1 MFMLNVCVLCKVMC
15 ISDVCTFFDCQVPIF
30 FIARCQ
36 YQTQR
41 WEEIANGT
49 WGGETDQF
57 EVEKEM
63 RMSLSLHWHNLDFC
77 VLFQWVLQSQVYS
90 IYQSTLIPIQCHIWI
105 WIYPNKNIWNYQYS
119 VLMFSIWQP
128 FHPTSTNLSSVT
140 NEHGLWI
147 RSSCPQGHNLLDV
160 EKGGKGSDIS
170 NWSFDERGVK
180 RVDEKI
186 KFGQVLPVRCNSFFY
201 F

>member
-1 MFMLNVCVLCKVMC
+1 MGPFRPTPEYEAGYSCFQQVSCFLEYQNCLLPKCYSFSQPSGQTPLLQTPSSHHEPPTVPTRNTNGGSCSRSVLVYKSNVYVYAQCVCKVMC

-63 RMSLSLHWHNLDFC
+63 RMALSLHWHNMDFC
-77 VLFQWVLQSQVYS
+77 VLFRCHWNQCVPAMSSIFNINPSSFLINVITSQ
-90 IYQSTLIPIQCHIWI
+90 
-105 WIYPNKNIWNYQYS
+105 NILNYQ
-119 VLMFSIWQP
+119 
-128 FHPTSTNLSSVT
+128 
-140 NEHGLWI
+140 
-147 RSSCPQGHNLLDV
+147 
-160 EKGGKGSDIS
+160 
-170 NWSFDERGVK
+170 
-180 RVDEKI
+180 
-186 KFGQVLPVRCNSFFY
+186 
-201 F
+201 